1 MRDFFDN
8 FLRYHPM
15 IKEMQAVTKMHD
27 VIKWLM
33 PRVEDFKR
41 SFKFTL
47 GDRIIDLS
55 LDVLMLLVAAQYTRK
70 KLDLLSEANMKLEQL
85 RHLLRLCKEMELL
98 SIRRYEYISREINEV
113 GKYIGGWVKQ
123 QQKRG

>member
-1 MRDFFDN
+1 MV
-8 FLRYHPM
+8 
-15 IKEMQAVTKMHD
+15 KEMQAVTKMHD

-33 PRVEDFKR
+33 PRVEEFKR

-55 LDVLMLLVAAQYTRK
+55 LEILMLLVQAQYTRN
-70 KLDLLSEANMKLEQL
+70 KLSLLNQSNMKLEQL
-85 RHLLRLCKEMELL
+85 RHLLRLCKDMELL

-113 GKYIGGWVKQ
+113 GKFIGG
-123 QQKRG
+123 

>member
-1 MRDFFDN
+1 MAQ
-8 FLRYHPM
+8 
-15 IKEMQAVTKMHD
+15 EMQAVTQMHD
-27 VIKWLM
+27 VIQWLM
-33 PRVEDFKR
+33 GRVEDFKR

-70 KLDLLSEANMKLEQL
+70 KLDLLNEANMKLEQL

-113 GKYIGGWVKQ
+113 GKKIGGWVKQ